1 MQGII
6 DALRDTTNR
15 LQSAGIEYYLV
26 GSLAAM
32 QYGRPRFTNDIDIVA
47 QIQASQINAFEKL
60 FDIEEYYCP
69 PKEVITDEVIRGGM
83 FNLIHQSSGVK
94 IDIVPLKRTEFA
106 ASEFSRRRKVEVL
119 PGLDVY
125 IASAEDII
133 LKKLDYYREGGSDK
147 HLTDIRG
154 ILAETEVDRAYLQ
167 TWVAKLGLSNEWTKI
182 EFV

>member
-1 MQGII
+1 MQGIL

-15 LQSAGIEYYLV
+15 LHDVGIDYYLV

-47 QIQASQINAFEKL
+47 QIKSSQVSAFAKL

-69 PKEVITDEVIRGGM
+69 PQEIIADEVIRGGM
-83 FNLIHQSSGVK
+83 FNLIHQASGVK
-94 IDIVPLKRTEFA
+94 IDIVPLKKTEFA

-119 PGLDVY
+119 PGLEVY

-133 LKKLDYYREGGSDK
+133 LKKLDYHREGGSEK
-147 HLTDIRG
+147 HLIDIRG
-154 ILAETEVDRAYLQ
+154 MLAETEVDQAYLQ
-167 TWVAKLGLSNEWTKI
+167 TWVTKLGLAAEWAK
-182 EFV
+182 VG